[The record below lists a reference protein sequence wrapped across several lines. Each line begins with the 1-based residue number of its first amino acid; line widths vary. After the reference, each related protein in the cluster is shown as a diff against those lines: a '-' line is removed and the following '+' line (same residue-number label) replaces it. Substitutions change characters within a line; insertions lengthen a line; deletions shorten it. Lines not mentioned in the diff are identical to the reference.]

1 MNTQKVS
8 VSAVIFNDQNE
19 ILLVKRSFN
28 DDFLPGVWEMPG
40 GGIDFGEEPE
50 DAVVRE
56 VKEET
61 GLSID
66 TTSSSIISVFSY
78 FHPQTV
84 WHVELIYLCNLHK
97 ESQVILSFEHTEYL
111 WVKIEEL
118 QKVELS
124 DLMKKNILV
133 VFEHPL
139 VRALIVKQ
147 NK

>member
-8 VSAVIFNDQNE
+8 VSAVIFNDKNE
-19 ILLVKRSFN
+19 ILLVKRSLD
-28 DDFLPGVWEMPG
+28 DDFLPGIWEMPG
-40 GGIDFGEEPE
+40 GGINFGEEPE

-61 GLSID
+61 GLSIN
-66 TTSSSIISVFSY
+66 TSSSSIISVFSY
-78 FHPQTV
+78 SHPQTV

-97 ESQVILSFEHTEYL
+97 ESEIILSLEHIEYL
-111 WVKIEEL
+111 WIKTEEI
-118 QKVELS
+118 QNVQLS
-124 DLMKKNILV
+124 DLMKKILIE

-139 VRALIVKQ
+139 VIALKVKQ